1 MTLVA
6 TQKPLFSAP
15 YFTKQENMPSKAAQK
30 AQKMCWDENS
40 WRREKILLNC
50 LEL

>member
-15 YFTKQENMPSKAAQK
+15 YFTEQENMPSKVAQK
-30 AQKMCWDENS
+30 A
-40 WRREKILLNC
+40 WRKC
-50 LEL
+50 

>member
-15 YFTKQENMPSKAAQK
+15 YFTEQENMPSKVAQK
-30 AQKMCWDENS
+30 ARRKCWDENS
-40 WRREKILLNC
+40 YHSETMLSC